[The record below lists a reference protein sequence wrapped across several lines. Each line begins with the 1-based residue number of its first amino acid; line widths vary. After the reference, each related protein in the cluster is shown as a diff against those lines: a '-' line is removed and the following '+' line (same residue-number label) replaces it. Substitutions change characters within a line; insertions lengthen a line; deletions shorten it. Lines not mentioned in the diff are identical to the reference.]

1 MLVGGRRSGK
11 TTAMLWAMLDAMA
24 RGQYIWYSALT
35 NRNVSDVWREMLR
48 RTRQVTGRQVSKTL
62 REIEFPN
69 GGRLA
74 VRSLEEYDN
83 LRGTGL
89 HAHFIDEY
97 AYVHPD
103 AWPLVLMPMLLERQG
118 GAWFA
123 SSPYGLN
130 HFHQLVI
137 LAASDPDHAV
147 FRLTGYDNPIVSAD
161 EMERVRRS
169 VPERV
174 WQQEYMGEFLSDG
187 GAVFRNLAACA
198 VAQPQVGP
206 IPGHEYVI
214 GVDLAKQNDYTVLAV
229 LDATLGAVVY
239 LDRFSQIDY
248 TLQLERLKAL
258 NDRFRPSLIVIERN
272 TGEMFIELCY
282 LAGLPVSAFATTVAS
297 KTRIIE
303 ALAVAFEREA
313 LRIIP
318 DGVLLGELQAY
329 SMKRLPGG
337 TLRYSAPAGMHD
349 DTVMAVALAYEYG
362 ALIQGAVSVV
372 R

>member
-1 MLVGGRRSGK
+1 
-11 TTAMLWAMLDAMA
+11 
-24 RGQYIWYSALT
+24 
-35 NRNVSDVWREMLR
+35 
-48 RTRQVTGRQVSKTL
+48 
-62 REIEFPN
+62 
-69 GGRLA
+69 
-74 VRSLEEYDN
+74 
-83 LRGTGL
+83 L